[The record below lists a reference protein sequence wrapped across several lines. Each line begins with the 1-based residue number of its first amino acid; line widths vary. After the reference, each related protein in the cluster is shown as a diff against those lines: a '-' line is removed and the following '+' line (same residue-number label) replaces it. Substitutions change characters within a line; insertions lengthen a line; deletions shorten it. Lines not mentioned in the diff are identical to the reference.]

1 MTSPSPRRR
10 GIIIVAVLFVGLA
23 LLGLM
28 LGRFAALQREV
39 IPVSSAAETMMVFD
53 ELGSSRDAWAEI
65 YPVVPRMGLTHWPE
79 GWSDEIDVETKK
91 TLFLMAM
98 APLALRA
105 NETIIEDRERLL
117 SLRDPQDLGTR
128 DARWLSELALRY
140 KVISSENAEIGPDEI
155 ARLKRLV
162 DVIPA
167 SLVLAQAAIES
178 GWGTSRFATEAN
190 ALFGQWTWEDDGM
203 VPSEQRGELGDYRIK
218 SFPTPLYSVAAYM
231 LNLNSH
237 AAYSGLRDRRGG
249 LREAGQTVSG
259 LELAATLTAYSERG
273 QAYVDE
279 LSGLINGN
287 GLSNLD
293 EADLSRGGL
302 VVIKPFGAWAQP

>member
-1 MTSPSPRRR
+1 M
-10 GIIIVAVLFVGLA
+10 LFVGLA

-53 ELGSSRDAWAEI
+53 ELGYSRDAWAEI

-128 DARWLSELALRY
+128 DARWLSELALR
-140 KVISSENAEIGPDEI
+140 
-155 ARLKRLV
+155 
-162 DVIPA
+162 
-167 SLVLAQAAIES
+167 
-178 GWGTSRFATEAN
+178 
-190 ALFGQWTWEDDGM
+190 
-203 VPSEQRGELGDYRIK
+203 
-218 SFPTPLYSVAAYM
+218 
-231 LNLNSH
+231 
-237 AAYSGLRDRRGG
+237 
-249 LREAGQTVSG
+249 
-259 LELAATLTAYSERG
+259 
-273 QAYVDE
+273 
-279 LSGLINGN
+279 
-287 GLSNLD
+287 
-293 EADLSRGGL
+293 
-302 VVIKPFGAWAQP
+302 

>member
-53 ELGSSRDAWAEI
+53 ELGYSRDAWAEI

-98 APLALRA
+98 ASLALRA

-128 DARWLSELALRY
+128 DARWLSELALR
-140 KVISSENAEIGPDEI
+140 
-155 ARLKRLV
+155 
-162 DVIPA
+162 
-167 SLVLAQAAIES
+167 
-178 GWGTSRFATEAN
+178 
-190 ALFGQWTWEDDGM
+190 
-203 VPSEQRGELGDYRIK
+203 
-218 SFPTPLYSVAAYM
+218 
-231 LNLNSH
+231 
-237 AAYSGLRDRRGG
+237 
-249 LREAGQTVSG
+249 
-259 LELAATLTAYSERG
+259 
-273 QAYVDE
+273 
-279 LSGLINGN
+279 
-287 GLSNLD
+287 
-293 EADLSRGGL
+293 
-302 VVIKPFGAWAQP
+302 